1 MIQTVKEK
9 GDRATKTRE
18 SKQKTNNT
26 MTALNSKI
34 TIITLNLNRLNI
46 PIQGNGQNGFKKIRY
61 NYTLPTIILIQ

>member
-61 NYTLPTIILIQ
+61 NYMLPTIILIQ